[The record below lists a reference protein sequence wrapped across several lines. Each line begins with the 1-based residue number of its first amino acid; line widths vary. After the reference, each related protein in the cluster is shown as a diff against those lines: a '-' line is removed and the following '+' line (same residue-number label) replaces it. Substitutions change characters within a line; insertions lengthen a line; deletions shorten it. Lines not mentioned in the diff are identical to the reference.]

1 MNIYNMNN
9 SEIELHFRE
18 SHILQP
24 KQYNLSDTAKDQ
36 PGGHEVAFATPE
48 LVTQC
53 IKYKINQFPGL
64 NCSRGAL

>member
-53 IKYKINQFPGL
+53 IKSVSWTELQQGCIVTSL
-64 NCSRGAL
+64 